1 MSRACVPARTTWRN
15 SGRIPRR
22 SIAGNGRAPCS
33 KVVTGASIP
42 AQVGDIA
49 MSAKGEKTQAE
60 RVCDAQVY
68 FGLLQLAAG
77 DKSEARALFKVATK
91 DCPAGV
97 AEATELTVANLELK
111 GLGEAAGRTT
121 RGPSGAD
128 VAATH
133 QERGHAYFDQGQV
146 DRDRRVQARPG
157 AFHQRRDEPG
167 DCGFDSGHSARS
179 ELSCST
185 PGPGTCPHL
194 RYRKPRPIS
203 QEPGQPRP
211 AAQGKQRF
219 RSHRPKQAEANS
231 RLLYPM
237 RNGAGL

>member
-33 KVVTGASIP
+33 KVVTGASTP

-49 MSAKGEKTQAE
+49 LSAKGEKTQSE

-68 FGLLQLAAG
+68 FGLLQLAVG
-77 DKSEARALFKVATK
+77 DKAEARALFKAAAG

-111 GLGEAAGRTT
+111 ALGGAPASTA

-133 QERGHAYFDQGQV
+133 HERGYAYFDQGQI
-146 DRDRRVQARPG
+146 D
-157 AFHQRRDEPG
+157 
-167 DCGFDSGHSARS
+167 
-179 ELSCST
+179 
-185 PGPGTCPHL
+185 
-194 RYRKPRPIS
+194 
-203 QEPGQPRP
+203 
-211 AAQGKQRF
+211 
-219 RSHRPKQAEANS
+219 
-231 RLLYPM
+231 
-237 RNGAGL
+237 

>member
-77 DKSEARALFKVATK
+77 DKSEARALFKAATK
-91 DCPAGV
+91 DCPLCV
-97 AEATELTVANLELK
+97 AEATELTVPNLDLK
-111 GLGEAAGRTT
+111 RLGVAPARAP
-121 RGPSGAD
+121 RGASRAD
-128 VAATH
+128 VAQDVASPH
-133 QERGHAYFDQGQV
+133 H
-146 DRDRRVQARPG
+146 
-157 AFHQRRDEPG
+157 EP
-167 DCGFDSGHSARS
+167 S
-179 ELSCST
+179 
-185 PGPGTCPHL
+185 
-194 RYRKPRPIS
+194 
-203 QEPGQPRP
+203 
-211 AAQGKQRF
+211 
-219 RSHRPKQAEANS
+219 
-231 RLLYPM
+231 
-237 RNGAGL
+237 